1 MSNENNNSQT
11 QSTNSQDQQSSTS
24 LNNPIQST
32 PPPPQPKLPAESHN
46 WRAMKSE
53 VDFNTITKVL
63 LERDSSNAKT
73 TS

>member
-1 MSNENNNSQT
+1 MSSENNNSQS
-11 QSTNSQDQQSSTS
+11 QPTNNQNQQSSANS
-24 LNNPIQST
+24 NNSVQST

-53 VDFNTITKVL
+53 FDLTTITKAL

-73 TS
+73 S